1 MEEFKTTTLKRAAYF
16 PLRNAIRYA
25 ASRAARVIAPDRSMK
40 EEVMQLLGVEP
51 DKIAVIPNA
60 IDIEEIDRRA
70 DGDVSALELDVRDTV
85 LLSVGRLEANKGF
98 VDLARALGE
107 IREEM
112 PEHWKW
118 VLVGEGSQ
126 RETIE
131 RVVNERGLAPK
142 TSLVGSVSDEQLHAL
157 YKRANLFV
165 HPTRYEGSS
174 MVTLEAMAHSKPVIA
189 TRVGGIPDKIV
200 DGVSGILVPPGD
212 VDALARTLAA
222 AVTESDMLAE
232 WGHEGRRIAEQEFS
246 WSTRI
251 HELLELYGELR

>member
-1 MEEFKTTTLKRAAYF
+1 
-16 PLRNAIRYA
+16 
-25 ASRAARVIAPDRSMK
+25 
-40 EEVMQLLGVEP
+40 
-51 DKIAVIPNA
+51 
-60 IDIEEIDRRA
+60 
-70 DGDVSALELDVRDTV
+70 
-85 LLSVGRLEANKGF
+85 
-98 VDLARALGE
+98 
-107 IREEM
+107 M

-142 TSLVGSVSDEQLHAL
+142 TSLVGSVSDKQLHAL

-200 DGVSGILVPPGD
+200 DGVSGLLVPPAD